1 MRNAGH
7 AVVEIERP
15 LDIVSACRVVH
26 WDSVCID
33 ESQLGRDTLVVLQGL
48 GIHCRVLLLGE
59 LARADVTRIALPL
72 DPEELIAALADQ
84 RRLEIAAPALGESD
98 IRLDRA
104 RRVAGGPLGEALL
117 TRTETRLLELLLGRR
132 PGVVPIDEILREVWG
147 YTSDKA
153 DTDLE
158 IVRTHVRNLRR
169 KLEPIGFVD
178 AVQSQRGRGYRLV
191 V

>member
-15 LDIVSACRVVH
+15 LDIVSACRVFH

-33 ESQLGRDTLVVLQGL
+33 ESQLGRDTLVVLQGM
-48 GIHCRVLLLGE
+48 GIHCRVFVLGE
-59 LARADVTRIALPL
+59 LAQADVTRIALPL
-72 DPEELIAALADQ
+72 DPEELIGALADE
-84 RRLEIAAPALGESD
+84 RRLEIAAPSGAEPD

-104 RRVAGGPLGEALL
+104 RRVACGPMGEALL
-117 TRTETRLLELLLGRR
+117 TRTETRLLDLLLGRR